1 MKRLII
7 VCTIFFLLLPFCA
20 YGQINI
26 GKDLQRLDSAVAACH
41 EADRQKLAEI
51 AMLKKM
57 YNSGSSVE
65 ERCECYKSLY
75 RVYQKFC
82 PDSADRYADRGIELA
97 KAHGMA
103 DTELEFRIDKAM
115 LKVLGGDNVLA
126 GRSIDSL
133 GTITRM
139 SERVRP
145 NMAVLMIEYANRT
158 HYTDPVSRIDGRRK
172 QVWDEYGRY
181 LPQGSW
187 QHLYYESITACK
199 NNVKLLERELSFT
212 PRPSVKA
219 AMIYAALGRLYW
231 LRKDTVGHLHN
242 MIMSAINDVRSSN
255 RESGALLYLVNTPYL
270 HLDTE
275 RALRYMML
283 CSDNAKTFN
292 DNLRSLEL
300 AKAQTAIIRQYQK
313 ELRYKTYGIYGVVVL
328 LMTALLCIA
337 ILFRKARKRGKQKE
351 ALFQQIKQANSSLQT
366 SIDKEKTLKTELV
379 RVNGLLKRELDYRN
393 ANFFNVYQLIS
404 RYIADVKD
412 FKKKMYNLITA
423 GKADVARRELNTNT
437 QADKYLKNFFAHFDR
452 SFLLSHPDFVER
464 FNGLLREDARF
475 VPEDEKALCPELRI
489 YALVCLGVTDSVSI
503 AKFLHYSTQTVYNY
517 RLKVRHAS
525 RIPEKDFA
533 EAVAHLYDDT
543 VSHC

>member
-1 MKRLII
+1 
-7 VCTIFFLLLPFCA
+7 
-20 YGQINI
+20 
-26 GKDLQRLDSAVAACH
+26 
-41 EADRQKLAEI
+41 
-51 AMLKKM
+51 
-57 YNSGSSVE
+57 
-65 ERCECYKSLY
+65 
-75 RVYQKFC
+75 
-82 PDSADRYADRGIELA
+82 
-97 KAHGMA
+97 
-103 DTELEFRIDKAM
+103 
-115 LKVLGGDNVLA
+115 
-126 GRSIDSL
+126 
-133 GTITRM
+133 
-139 SERVRP
+139 
-145 NMAVLMIEYANRT
+145 
-158 HYTDPVSRIDGRRK
+158 
-172 QVWDEYGRY
+172 
-181 LPQGSW
+181 
-187 QHLYYESITACK
+187 
-199 NNVKLLERELSFT
+199 
-212 PRPSVKA
+212 
-219 AMIYAALGRLYW
+219 
-231 LRKDTVGHLHN
+231 
-242 MIMSAINDVRSSN
+242 
-255 RESGALLYLVNTPYL
+255 
-270 HLDTE
+270 
-275 RALRYMML
+275 ML

-423 GKADVARRELNTNT
+423 GKADVARRELNSNT